1 MTKKNLY
8 RALISLLFIS
18 LALPAYSFIKER
30 TNKERAV
37 IHDDRKSLFDIESH
51 WNAGNIAVLI
61 RHTER
66 CDKSDNACLSGE
78 DGITVPGATQAEEL
92 KKTYQELASDRVT
105 VYNSPIKRT
114 DQTADIIFSDKSAD
128 KKLLREH
135 CKQDIYDDV
144 LALKEEGK
152 NLILVTHS
160 TCIDNLGEK
169 QNNKLFNFDIHDKS
183 TYGGSFFLSVDSE
196 KEELHALG
204 YFPAEEVDHL
214 LEFIE

>member
-1 MTKKNLY
+1 MTQKNLY
-8 RALISLLFIS
+8 RVLISFLFIGITF
-18 LALPAYSFIKER
+18 PAYSFIKER
-30 TNKERAV
+30 TNKNQAL
-37 IHDDRKSLFDIESH
+37 IHEDRKSLFNVESH

-61 RHTER
+61 RHAER
-66 CDKSDNACLSGE
+66 CDKSDNACLSGKH
-78 DGITVPGATQAEEL
+78 GITVPGANQAEEL
-92 KKTYQELASDRVT
+92 KKTYQQLASDNVT

-114 DQTADIIFSDKSAD
+114 DQTADIIFNDKSTD
-128 KKLLREH
+128 KKVLREH
-135 CKQDIYDDV
+135 CKQDIYKDI

-169 QNNKLFNFDIHDKS
+169 ENNKLFEFDIHDKS
-183 TYGGSFFLSVDSE
+183 TYGGSFFLAVDAQ
-196 KEELHALG
+196 KQELHALG